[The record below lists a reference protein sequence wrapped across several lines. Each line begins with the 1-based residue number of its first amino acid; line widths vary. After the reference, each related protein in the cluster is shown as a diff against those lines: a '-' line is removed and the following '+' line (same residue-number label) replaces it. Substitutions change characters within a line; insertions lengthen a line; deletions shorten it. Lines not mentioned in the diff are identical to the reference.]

1 MRIADVDWMDL
12 AAFLEGDDR
21 GVLPLGSVEQHAYLS
36 LATDA
41 LLAER
46 VAVDAAEPL
55 GVPVYPAIPYGLA
68 AYFTAYPGT
77 ITLRPGTYAALV
89 TDVLDSMAEAGF
101 RRILLVNGHGGN
113 GPIRPVAARWARE
126 RGGVQVAVHDWWRAP
141 RTLAAVEAAGAHG
154 SHANWME
161 SFPWTRPTGSI
172 PPHDPKPPLTLTD
185 TLRSDPR
192 AVRELLGDGSFGGAY
207 QAPDEVM
214 LGIWEV
220 AVEETRELLEG
231 GAWEGGA

>member
-1 MRIADVDWMDL
+1 MRIADLSWMEL
-12 AAFLEGDDR
+12 AAYLEDDDR
-21 GVLPLGSVEQHAYLS
+21 GVLPLGSIEQHAYLS

-41 LLAER
+41 ILAER
-46 VAVDAAEPL
+46 VALEAAEPL
-55 GVPVYPAIPYGLA
+55 GVPVQPAIPFGLA

-89 TDVLDSMAEAGF
+89 TDVLDGMADSGF

-141 RTLAAVEAAGAHG
+141 RTLAAVEAAGEHG

-161 SFPWTRPTGSI
+161 SFPWTRPSGSRA
-172 PPHDPKPPLTLTD
+172 PEAPKAPLTLTD
-185 TLRSDPR
+185 ALRSDPR
-192 AVRELLGDGSFGGAY
+192 AVRDLLGDGSFGGAY

-214 LGIWEV
+214 LRIWEV
-220 AVEETRELLEG
+220 AVEETRDLLRG
-231 GAWEGGA
+231 AAWEAGS

>member
-1 MRIADVDWMDL
+1 MRIADLSWMEL
-12 AAFLEGDDR
+12 AAHLEDDDR
-21 GVLPLGSVEQHAYLS
+21 GVLPLGSIEQHAYLS

-41 LLAER
+41 ILAER
-46 VAVDAAEPL
+46 VALEAAEPL
-55 GVPVYPAIPYGLA
+55 GVPVQPAIPYGLA

-89 TDVLDSMAEAGF
+89 TDVLDGMADSGF

-141 RTLAAVEAAGAHG
+141 RTLAAVEAAGEHG

-161 SFPWTRPTGSI
+161 SFPWTRPSGSRA
-172 PPHDPKPPLTLTD
+172 PEAPKAPLALTD
-185 TLRSDPR
+185 ALRSDPR

-214 LGIWEV
+214 LRI
-220 AVEETRELLEG
+220 
-231 GAWEGGA
+231 